1 VERAVQKNAADDD
14 WACTKGNSDCKLNPG
29 EEKKFMADKVALP
42 SLSLPKQRTHWSV
55 YVVIAAGA
63 MFLIMCVALYMML
76 KRQHEAEVAFAKRQ
90 EAHQAELKAK
100 VEADHAAVERA
111 AAEKAA
117 AEAKR
122 KADEAAAAAAKK
134 LATASAD
141 TGQPTKRRAPKRSS
155 STKTVAKGSTSS
167 ALPGAPAAPPPPPPK
182 PKSKASQDIDELLKG
197 FK

>member
-1 VERAVQKNAADDD
+1 
-14 WACTKGNSDCKLNPG
+14 
-29 EEKKFMADKVALP
+29 MADKVALP

-55 YVVIAAGA
+55 FVVIAAGA
-63 MFLIMCVALYMML
+63 MFLIMCAALYLML

-90 EAHQAELKAK
+90 EAHAAELKAK

-134 LATASAD
+134 VAVVATDDA
-141 TGQPTKRRAPKRSS
+141 TGAKKKAPKKASGG
-155 STKTVAKGSTSS
+155 TKTVAKGGTP
-167 ALPGAPAAPPPPPPK
+167 AAATPGAPAAPPPPPPK
-182 PKSKASQDIDELLKG
+182 QQSKASKDIDDLLRG